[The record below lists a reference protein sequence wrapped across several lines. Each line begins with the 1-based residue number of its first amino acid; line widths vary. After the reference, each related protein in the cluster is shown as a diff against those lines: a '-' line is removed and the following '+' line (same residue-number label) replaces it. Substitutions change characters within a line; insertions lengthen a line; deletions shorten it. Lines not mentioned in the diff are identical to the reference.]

1 MFRLSRG
8 DTTEPCNTEEKVSET
23 TDFKDDVV
31 QDDDQPVKDDDT
43 SEADF
48 AAQQSTSN
56 LRRKPTI

>member
-1 MFRLSRG
+1 MFRFNRG
-8 DTTEPCNTEEKVSET
+8 DTIEQCATEEKVSET

-48 AAQQSTSN
+48 AAQQSKSN